1 MLFIGT
7 FSKGYH
13 LCFTIHEIHSY
24 RIGPAL
30 CTWTLQTSN
39 DIFRFPPIGKEL
51 STNTLGITFGA
62 NCTSRC
68 MELFELSMERG
79 NHFNMTGQI
88 IFDREICGIGAS
100 YVGSLWYNHIFAVQ
114 VKLSPD
120 RTILLSAD
128 QSDNGRIGLFHSS
141 SGNTNKMDFSFV
153 DNKRL
158 PNPKNTN
165 RREMP
170 AWAPSLVFSADGSK
184 FATAT
189 PDGVVTIWDAQN
201 GLHLKVYVVEVPS
214 RVTLWP
220 ISFLQ
225 FSSGISGR
233 EVLVFMEVV
242 DPSTL
247 ISANK

>member
-1 MLFIGT
+1 V
-7 FSKGYH
+7 
-13 LCFTIHEIHSY
+13 
-24 RIGPAL
+24 
-30 CTWTLQTSN
+30 
-39 DIFRFPPIGKEL
+39 
-51 STNTLGITFGA
+51 
-62 NCTSRC
+62 
-68 MELFELSMERG
+68 ELFELSTEG
-79 NHFNMTGQI
+79 GDPLIKTGQI
-88 IFDREICGIGAS
+88 NFSQEVCGIGMS
-100 YVGSLWYNHIFAVQ
+100 YIGPLWYNYIFALQ

-120 RTILLSAD
+120 RRILLSAD
-128 QSDNGRIGLFHSS
+128 QSDNGRVGVFYSS
-141 SGNTNKMDFSFV
+141 SGDANKMDFSFV
-153 DNKRL
+153 DHKRL

-165 RREMP
+165 RREEMP
-170 AWAPSLVFSADGSK
+170 AWAPSFVFSADGSK

-214 RVTLWP
+214 HVTLWP